1 MDCWGR
7 TATPSPIKQESIIEM
22 MYIES
27 KDCVYTTETQEKH
40 VIRKVMNRLWGHYDA
55 ERALKIGSAMGIR
68 RG

>member
-1 MDCWGR
+1 
-7 TATPSPIKQESIIEM
+7 M